1 MTAPILTTATY
12 NFSAYMIYLPI
23 VIVLTVF
30 VSQFLFK
37 NSKTFMIDIFHQKE
51 DIAMA
56 TNSLFKIGFYLLNVG
71 FALCIIEFYRI
82 ETMESLV
89 VNMSEKIGKF
99 SIYLGIMMLL
109 NLLLFLKGRKHAM
122 NKIKSLKMK
131 TLLFKIWMYFT
142 FKVQNKR
149 TRGDFLNL

>member
-1 MTAPILTTATY
+1 MTTTILTQTY

-23 VIVLTVF
+23 VITLTVL

-56 TNSLFKIGFYLLNVG
+56 TNSLFKIGFYLLNIG
-71 FALCIIEFYRI
+71 FALCIIEFFQI
-82 ETMESLV
+82 ETIERLV
-89 VNMSEKIGKF
+89 VSLSKKIGGF
-99 SIYLGIMMLL
+99 SIYLGVMMLL

-122 NKIKSLKMK
+122 NKDK
-131 TLLFKIWMYFT
+131 
-142 FKVQNKR
+142 KVENEN
-149 TRGDFLNL
+149 TDL

>member
-1 MTAPILTTATY
+1 MTATILTTATY

-23 VIVLTVF
+23 VITLTVF

-56 TNSLFKIGFYLLNVG
+56 TNSLFKIGFYLLNIG

-82 ETMESLV
+82 ESLESLV
-89 VNMSEKIGKF
+89 VDMSEKIGKF

-109 NLLLFLKGRKHAM
+109 NLLLFLKGRKHAI
-122 NKIKSLKMK
+122 NKEKQIRNENISL
-131 TLLFKIWMYFT
+131 
-142 FKVQNKR
+142 
-149 TRGDFLNL
+149 

>member
-1 MTAPILTTATY
+1 
-12 NFSAYMIYLPI
+12 MIYLPI
-23 VIVLTVF
+23 VITLTVF

-56 TNSLFKIGFYLLNVG
+56 TNSLFKIGFYLLNIG
-71 FALCIIEFYRI
+71 FALCIIEFYEI
-82 ETMESLV
+82 KTMESLV
-89 VNMSEKIGKF
+89 VDMSEKIGKF

-122 NKIKSLKMK
+122 NKD
-131 TLLFKIWMYFT
+131 KIIENENT
-142 FKVQNKR
+142 
-149 TRGDFLNL
+149 DI

>member
-1 MTAPILTTATY
+1 MTTTVLTQTY

-23 VIVLTVF
+23 IIALTIL

-56 TNSLFKIGFYLLNVG
+56 TNSLFKIGFYLLNIG
-71 FALCIIEFYRI
+71 FALCIIEFFQI
-82 ETMESLV
+82 ESIERLV
-89 VNMSEKIGKF
+89 VALSKKIGGF

-122 NKIKSLKMK
+122 NKE
-131 TLLFKIWMYFT
+131 
-142 FKVQNKR
+142 KR
-149 TRGDFLNL
+149 IENENTDI

>member
-1 MTAPILTTATY
+1 MNTTVLTTATY

-23 VIVLTVF
+23 VIALTVF

-56 TNSLFKIGFYLLNVG
+56 TNSLFKIGFYLLNIG
-71 FALCIIEFYRI
+71 FALCIIEFFQI
-82 ETMESLV
+82 ESVERLV
-89 VNMSEKIGKF
+89 VALSRKIGGF
-99 SIYLGIMMLL
+99 SIYLGIIMLL

-122 NKIKSLKMK
+122 NKEKLIENED
-131 TLLFKIWMYFT
+131 TDI
-142 FKVQNKR
+142 
-149 TRGDFLNL
+149 

>member
-1 MTAPILTTATY
+1 MTATILTTATY

-23 VIVLTVF
+23 VITLTVF

-56 TNSLFKIGFYLLNVG
+56 TNSLFKIGFYLLNIG
-71 FALCIIEFYRI
+71 FALCIIEFYKI
-82 ETMESLV
+82 ETVESLV
-89 VNMSEKIGKF
+89 VDMSEKIGKF

-122 NKIKSLKMK
+122 NKEKPI
-131 TLLFKIWMYFT
+131 
-142 FKVQNKR
+142 QNENAH
-149 TRGDFLNL
+149 L

>member
-1 MTAPILTTATY
+1 MTTTILTTATY

-23 VIVLTVF
+23 VIALTVF

-82 ETMESLV
+82 ETLESLV

-122 NKIKSLKMK
+122 NKN
-131 TLLFKIWMYFT
+131 KIT
-142 FKVQNKR
+142 KNENIH
-149 TRGDFLNL
+149 L

>member
-1 MTAPILTTATY
+1 MTTIILMQTY

-23 VIVLTVF
+23 VITLTVL

-56 TNSLFKIGFYLLNVG
+56 TNSLFKIGFYLLNIG
-71 FALCIIEFYRI
+71 FALCIIEFFQI
-82 ETMESLV
+82 ETVERLV
-89 VNMSEKIGKF
+89 VDLSKKNGGF
-99 SIYLGIMMLL
+99 SIYLGIVMLL

-122 NKIKSLKMK
+122 NKD
-131 TLLFKIWMYFT
+131 KIQT
-142 FKVQNKR
+142 EGVTQP
-149 TRGDFLNL
+149 

>member
-1 MTAPILTTATY
+1 MTATVLTTATY

-23 VIVLTVF
+23 VITLTVF

-37 NSKTFMIDIFHQKE
+37 NSKTFMLDIFHQKE

-56 TNSLFKIGFYLLNVG
+56 TNSLFKIGFYLLNIG
-71 FALCIIEFYRI
+71 FAFCIIEFYEI
-82 ETMESLV
+82 KTMESLV
-89 VNMSEKIGKF
+89 VDMSEKIGKF

-122 NKIKSLKMK
+122 NKDK
-131 TLLFKIWMYFT
+131 
-142 FKVQNKR
+142 KVQNENI
-149 TRGDFLNL
+149 TI

>member
-1 MTAPILTTATY
+1 MTATILTQTY

-23 VIVLTVF
+23 VITLTVL

-56 TNSLFKIGFYLLNVG
+56 TNSLFKIGFYLLNIG
-71 FALCIIEFYRI
+71 FALCIIEFFQI
-82 ETMESLV
+82 ETVERLV
-89 VNMSEKIGKF
+89 VALSKKIGGF
-99 SIYLGIMMLL
+99 SIYLGVMMLL

-122 NKIKSLKMK
+122 NKE
-131 TLLFKIWMYFT
+131 
-142 FKVQNKR
+142 KVQ
-149 TRGDFLNL
+149 TEDAAQV

>member
-1 MTAPILTTATY
+1 MTATILTAATY

-23 VIVLTVF
+23 VITLTVF

-56 TNSLFKIGFYLLNVG
+56 TNSLFKIGFYLLNIG
-71 FALCIIEFYRI
+71 FALCIIEFYEI
-82 ETMESLV
+82 NTVESLV
-89 VNMSEKIGKF
+89 VDMSEKIGKF

-122 NKIKSLKMK
+122 NKNKM
-131 TLLFKIWMYFT
+131 
-142 FKVQNKR
+142 
-149 TRGDFLNL
+149 

>member
-1 MTAPILTTATY
+1 MNATVLTTATY

-23 VIVLTVF
+23 VIMLTIF

-56 TNSLFKIGFYLLNVG
+56 TNSLFKIGFYLLNIG
-71 FALCIIEFYRI
+71 FALCIIEFFQI
-82 ETMESLV
+82 ETVERLV
-89 VNMSEKIGKF
+89 VALSKKIGGF

-122 NKIKSLKMK
+122 NKNKIIKNENAV
-131 TLLFKIWMYFT
+131 I
-142 FKVQNKR
+142 
-149 TRGDFLNL
+149 

>member
-1 MTAPILTTATY
+1 MTTTVLTTTY

-23 VIVLTVF
+23 VIALTVL

-37 NSKTFMIDIFHQKE
+37 NSKTFMIDIFHQKK

-56 TNSLFKIGFYLLNVG
+56 TNSLFKIGFYLLNIG
-71 FALCIIEFYRI
+71 FALCIIEFFPI
-82 ETMESLV
+82 ETIERLV
-89 VNMSEKIGKF
+89 VALSKKIGGF

-122 NKIKSLKMK
+122 NKEKYIDNEN
-131 TLLFKIWMYFT
+131 THF
-142 FKVQNKR
+142 
-149 TRGDFLNL
+149 

>member
-1 MTAPILTTATY
+1 MTATILTTATY

-23 VIVLTVF
+23 VITLTVF

-82 ETMESLV
+82 ETLESLV
-89 VNMSEKIGKF
+89 VDMSEKIGKF

-122 NKIKSLKMK
+122 NKDKIIKNEN
-131 TLLFKIWMYFT
+131 THI
-142 FKVQNKR
+142 
-149 TRGDFLNL
+149 

>member
-1 MTAPILTTATY
+1 MTTTILTTATY

-23 VIVLTVF
+23 VIALTVF

-51 DIAMA
+51 NIAMA

-71 FALCIIEFYRI
+71 FALCIIEFYKI
-82 ETMESLV
+82 ETLESLV

-122 NKIKSLKMK
+122 NKD
-131 TLLFKIWMYFT
+131 KIT
-142 FKVQNKR
+142 KNENV
-149 TRGDFLNL
+149 TI